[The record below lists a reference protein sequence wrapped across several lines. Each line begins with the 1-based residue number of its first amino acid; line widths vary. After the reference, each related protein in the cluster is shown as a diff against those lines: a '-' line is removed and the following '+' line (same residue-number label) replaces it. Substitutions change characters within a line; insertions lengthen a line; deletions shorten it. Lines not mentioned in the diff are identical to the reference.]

1 MTAQVFLLGT
11 GIDQREIAGMQTG
24 LDILQLGTAVFH
36 AGICLIQAVLIVW
49 ILTKLYGRRH
59 DGIRGM
65 AGSAVAAAL
74 LFIFWGV
81 EQSGS
86 VAINGVLSLLLPYF
100 CRSVVCHFRASGN
113 LETETDRRACGYFAA
128 SAYICYDIQFCFGSA
143 DYDVSGDT

>member
-1 MTAQVFLLGT
+1 MTARVFLSGT
-11 GIDQREIAGMQTG
+11 GVGQRKIAGMQTG
-24 LDILQLGTAVFH
+24 LDILQIGTVVFQ

-81 EQSGS
+81 EQSGA
-86 VAINGVLSLLLPYF
+86 VASFF

-143 DYDVSGDT
+143 DYDVSGNT